1 MPRLR
6 FATAARLIAP
16 VLLAAVSLSP
26 SRAHATSAET
36 HGPVMIGYFPV
47 GSGIDASLAK
57 ASLGLYTHI
66 DLAFANPDASGALA
80 VNGAMT
86 CMSAGN
92 GTMITLGQLRDAVKR
107 IHTAGPKA
115 LLSIGGGVLP
125 ACAGDWNALL
135 APGRIDALVKELVRI
150 VDETGFD
157 GIDVDLENAVLAP
170 LVRSGAYRGFV
181 SQLSAALEAR
191 GKLLTCATGT
201 DDGSRIPSDTFRDF
215 DFIAV
220 MSYDAVGPSWGQP
233 GGEHA
238 TVRKAVFDLDYWLG
252 LGVSRDRL
260 VLGLPFYGYGFGSY
274 APDYAFSAI
283 AAGFGDA
290 AERHDT
296 IGSAC
301 GGCSYIT
308 YNSLRTLAAKAALA
322 RRLAGGVMVWNIV
335 QDSDDARAGKAVKAA
350 LTGAPTAGDG
360 D

>member
-1 MPRLR
+1 MPRPR
-6 FATAARLIAP
+6 FADSARLIA
-16 VLLAAVSLSP
+16 LAFLAAVSLSP
-26 SRAHATSAET
+26 SLARATTAGA

-47 GSGIDASLAK
+47 GSGLDASLSK
-57 ASLGLYTHI
+57 ANLGLYTHI

-80 VNGAMT
+80 ANGTMT

-92 GTMITLGQLRDAVKR
+92 GAMITADQLRDTVKR
-107 IHTAGPKA
+107 IHAAGPKA

-125 ACAGDWNALL
+125 ACAGDWGTLP
-135 APGRIDALVKELVRI
+135 APGRTAALVKDLVRT
-150 VDETGFD
+150 VDETGLD

-181 SQLSAALEAR
+181 SQLSATLKAR
-191 GKLLTCATGT
+191 GKLLTCATGA

-215 DFIAV
+215 DFISV

-238 TVRKAVFDLDYWLG
+238 TVRKAVLDLDYWLV

-274 APDYAFSAI
+274 APNYAFGAI

-290 AERHDT
+290 VERHDT

-308 YNSLRTLAAKAALA
+308 YNSLRTLAAKTALA
-322 RRLAGGVMVWNIV
+322 RRLAGGVMVWNIA

-350 LTGAPTAGDG
+350 LTGVRVAGDG